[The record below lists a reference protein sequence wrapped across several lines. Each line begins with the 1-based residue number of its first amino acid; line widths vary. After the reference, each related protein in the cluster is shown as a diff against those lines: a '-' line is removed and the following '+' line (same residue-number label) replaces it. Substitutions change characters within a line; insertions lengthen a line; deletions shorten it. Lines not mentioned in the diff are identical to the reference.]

1 MTTSSIPID
10 TSSGP
15 KHVSAG
21 RGRKT
26 KNDSSSSSQ
35 KKNKQPQRGMG
46 VEKLEHIIR
55 LQTEIAPPP
64 PPPPAPFNNTFAVP
78 HHQLNGPFQFRQLPV
93 NYFNG
98 VVGDHHHHVYQN
110 MTTNELSSIHNSYA
124 KCVSDGYGA
133 SASYKKKRING
144 GGSNTC
150 SVNPYRNY
158 AASNSAFV
166 ETIDAGRP
174 RLILVREVKEV
185 MPVPRN
191 GMNLMTEYE
200 FFPGKNSVVGDAG
213 EMMRTASSTWCG
225 NGLGLGVGGGGGASV
240 DGRMLGLRAG
250 DGSCVTAITGNEEG
264 CVSSLDLTLK
274 L

>member
-15 KHVSAG
+15 KLVSAG

-64 PPPPAPFNNTFAVP
+64 PPPPAPFNNTFALV
-78 HHQLNGPFQFRQLPV
+78 FQ
-93 NYFNG
+93 
-98 VVGDHHHHVYQN
+98 
-110 MTTNELSSIHNSYA
+110 SHNSYA

-158 AASNSAFV
+158 GASNSAFV

-185 MPVPRN
+185 MPVPCN

-200 FFPGKNSVVGDAG
+200 FFPGKNSVVGDAT

-225 NGLGLGVGGGGGASV
+225 SGLGLGVGVGCEGGDSV
-240 DGRMLGLRAG
+240 DGRTLGLRAVMVI
-250 DGSCVTAITGNEEG
+250 VTSHNWIMKKD
-264 CVSSLDLTLK
+264 VFLT
-274 L
+274 